1 MYHPLLLC
9 IVSIIFSCSSA
20 DTPMLSKASRVPQS
34 GQICVL
40 GYFLERAGTSPY
52 CAPQSGQVRS
62 VVVLS
67 FILNYP
73 PAFFMCPHKH
83 TLVKHKSLVP
93 IKASPQ
99 VKLAWNTDRSV
110 LMHNVCKSGDRSPFA
125 CAYTLA
131 SQLDILLVIEVWITL
146 VAVKCK
152 LICWV
157 HFPYC
162 YRNTATL
169 ILLNGEIRTCQTA
182 FKKQFIAFQISRCKY
197 CRSRTSSFHLSNIQV
212 TAVCNVVS
220 FQKYQLLL
228 PPQDRQ
234 SGRVGLRLIVSSR
247 SAVSESRVAVK
258 VSC

>member
-1 MYHPLLLC
+1 
-9 IVSIIFSCSSA
+9 
-20 DTPMLSKASRVPQS
+20 MLSRASLVPQS

-52 CAPQSGQVRS
+52 RAPQSGQVRS

-67 FILNYP
+67 FILNNP
-73 PAFFMCPHKH
+73 PALFICPHQH
-83 TLVKHKSLVP
+83 TLVKVKSLVP

-99 VKLAWNTDRSV
+99 VKLARNTDRSFFV
-110 LMHNVCKSGDRSPFA
+110 HNVCKCHNFFYLTGMNI
-125 CAYTLA
+125 LA
-131 SQLDILLVIEVWITL
+131 SQLDILLVIEVRIAL
-146 VAVKCK
+146 VAVKGK
-152 LICWV
+152 LIGRV

-258 VSC
+258 IAC